1 MILSGSKCQW
11 GSTWEKFCLFLSHS
25 LLLSLYETIPVST
38 KGPFEQKH
46 WGPWSNR
53 HPWKQQ
59 RLTQGFFLNVW
70 KKLSSKKTEPKK
82 NWDVFSWKNWAFWR
96 YFWKI
101 LRKKATKLNKS
112 SQKCNLQLSLWR
124 SLLIFQENVKIIGK
138 SSIFP
143 PKNSASLEKLRQIL
157 QKNSVRRRDCPHRPS
172 GSGVQKK
179 PLL

>member
-1 MILSGSKCQW
+1 MQQH
-11 GSTWEKFCLFLSHS
+11 TSH
-25 LLLSLYETIPVST
+25 
-38 KGPFEQKH
+38 
-46 WGPWSNR
+46 
-53 HPWKQQ
+53 
-59 RLTQGFFLNVW
+59 NVW

-143 PKNSASLEKLRQIL
+143 PKLSILGKTEANFAKKTQCVGGIVHIVPPVQVFKKYPWINYEELYQIFTEFTSINYM
-157 QKNSVRRRDCPHRPS
+157 KYWYFSI
-172 GSGVQKK
+172 
-179 PLL
+179 